1 MQLRRDVLFS
11 FADVLGEFK
20 PIIVIDNR
28 LIISSL
34 CSLYWRPGWFLL
46 GLQRFE
52 LHWDHLL
59 FYSAFGASH
68 FLQLS
73 KRRRGREREILK
85 TNKTNLICV
94 QHWINN
100 KINSRKLSKSQPTP
114 THTHR
119 QDAKVCVCTRT
130 YSLGI
135 SMNWRRRQHPRQT
148 HRQTDS
154 FLDKLGA
161 TCIFAKLVDFYYNK
175 KNNNNANNS
184 AYLLFVVRFGAK

>member
-11 FADVLGEFK
+11 FADVLGEFD
-20 PIIVIDNR
+20 PLIVIDIR
-28 LIISSL
+28 FIISSL
-34 CSLYWRPGWFLL
+34 CSLYRRPGWFLL
-46 GLQRFE
+46 GLQCSK

-59 FYSAFGASH
+59 FYSAIGASH

-114 THTHR
+114 THTHTDSLR
-119 QDAKVCVCTRT
+119 KCVCVCVLVRT
-130 YSLGI
+130 HLAFQWTDVVVNI
-135 SMNWRRRQHPRQT
+135 PDRLTDRRT
-148 HRQTDS
+148 VSST
-154 FLDKLGA
+154 
-161 TCIFAKLVDFYYNK
+161 N
-175 KNNNNANNS
+175 
-184 AYLLFVVRFGAK
+184 